1 MKRLPHFLSSVMV
14 IVLSIYVFSA
24 AGCANSTSDQRATTS
39 KYHSQLPGFSEEKHG
54 DDSTAIEPSLTMS
67 EKVIDSNSYEESS
80 LAASPTFVL
89 DHHFTVDFGLFDTV
103 SAAENFVRE
112 YDLDSSEAG
121 IAEVQAGGTRG
132 YLLAYGV
139 YVSRD
144 RALLAASRLAK
155 HVKTSIVV
163 RPLAEIAAMTLV
175 ER

>member
-1 MKRLPHFLSSVMV
+1 MKRLQHPLSTV
-14 IVLSIYVFSA
+14 IVIILSLYIVSGT
-24 AGCANSTSDQRATTS
+24 GCASSTSEQRAATS
-39 KYHSQLPGFSEEKHG
+39 KYHSQLPGFSDPAQL
-54 DDSTAIEPSLTMS
+54 DDGAALERSNTVN
-67 EKVIDSNSYEESS
+67 EKVIDSNSYEDTT

-89 DHHFTVDFGLFDTV
+89 ANHYTVDFGLFDTL
-103 SAAENFVRE
+103 SAVEDFVRE
-112 YDLDSSEAG
+112 YDLDSNEAG

-155 HVKTSIVV
+155 QIKTSIVV

-175 ER
+175 DQ